1 MTLAKPAGKEVFKVT
16 KLGSWGIT
24 FDISLDGETMDFES
38 LSEST
43 QEHIIELI
51 KEGYYS
57 GEIVEETDND
67 DEEEE

>member
-1 MTLAKPAGKEVFKVT
+1 MTLIKSAGKKVIKVT

-24 FDISLDGETMDFES
+24 FDICLDGETMDFES

-43 QEHIIELI
+43 QEYIIELI

-57 GEIVEETDND
+57 GELVEETDNE